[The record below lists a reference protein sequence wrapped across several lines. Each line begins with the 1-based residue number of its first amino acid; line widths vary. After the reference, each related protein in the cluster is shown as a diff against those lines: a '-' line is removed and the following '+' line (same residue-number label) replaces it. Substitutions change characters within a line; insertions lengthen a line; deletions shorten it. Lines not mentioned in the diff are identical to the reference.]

1 MGGGY
6 LTCASCHGPDGRG
19 GIHTM
24 MGMQTMNA
32 TDIRWLVLAGG
43 IEGEHSGGTEEGGHR
58 ETGDGYDLKP
68 FRLAVVEG
76 THPGGKSLSSNMPR
90 WNVSDEDLTDLVV
103 LLFLLFG
110 GGMATSAMMRKSMKP
125 RGSGAS

>member
-1 MGGGY
+1 M
-6 LTCASCHGPDGRG
+6 
-19 GIHTM
+19 
-24 MGMQTMNA
+24 
-32 TDIRWLVLAGG
+32 LAGG
-43 IEGEHSGGTEEGGHR
+43 IEGEHSGETEEGGHR

-110 GGMATSAMMRKSMKP
+110 GGMATSAMV
-125 RGSGAS
+125 SGGIMGGGMMGGISWMWIPTLLTLGLGVLLGWVIWGKK